1 MQASSV
7 PNLSLLNA
15 VDIRVKMMI
24 TALASVMTVAI
35 SSLYAQCFLFAVS
48 FLYLLM
54 IRRPKLILVS
64 YFLFLIMMA
73 IACGFGLVLA
83 HFLPMMGKGMELK
96 SLAVPF
102 MRAFTM
108 LNVVLPLAFTG
119 RLQQILNSLQ
129 KLKLPFVIY
138 LPAAVIVRF
147 IPTFTNDIK
156 QIWESLKIRG
166 YRINPWTMTIHP
178 FQTTRLLFTPL
189 LIRALKT
196 GDELGIAAE
205 LKGLNANTS
214 AIKKDPPSFTKKDY
228 AAVSLTA
235 AVLVAAV
242 ILQIYFP
249 NTSPVL
255 MK

>member
-64 YFLFLIMMA
+64 YLLFLIMMA

-166 YRINPWTMTIHP
+166 YRINPWTMKIG
-178 FQTTRLLFTPL
+178 
-189 LIRALKT
+189 RAH
-196 GDELGIAAE
+196 
-205 LKGLNANTS
+205 
-214 AIKKDPPSFTKKDY
+214 
-228 AAVSLTA
+228 V
-235 AVLVAAV
+235 
-242 ILQIYFP
+242 
-249 NTSPVL
+249 
-255 MK
+255 

>member
-7 PNLSLLNA
+7 SDISVLNSID
-15 VDIRVKMMI
+15 VRVKMI
-24 TALASVMTVAI
+24 IAGLASILTVAI
-35 SSLYAQCFLFAVS
+35 SSFYAQIFLFAVS
-48 FLYLLM
+48 FLYLLL
-54 IRRPKLILVS
+54 IRRPKLILIAYLLCLVM
-64 YFLFLIMMA
+64 IA
-73 IACGFGLVLA
+73 IATSFGFLLA
-83 HFLPMMGKGMELK
+83 HFIPAMEKGMELK
-96 SLAVPF
+96 ALAIPF

-119 RLQQILNSLQ
+119 KLQHILNGLQ
-129 KLKLPFVIY
+129 KLRLPFVIY

-205 LKGLNANTS
+205 LKGLNAQTASVKNS
-214 AIKKDPPSFTKKDY
+214 ERSFSKKDY
-228 AAVSLTA
+228 MAFTMTL
-235 AVLVAAV
+235 AVLAGAV
-242 ILQIYFP
+242 LLQIYFP
-249 NTSPVL
+249 NMASSL
-255 MK
+255 MR